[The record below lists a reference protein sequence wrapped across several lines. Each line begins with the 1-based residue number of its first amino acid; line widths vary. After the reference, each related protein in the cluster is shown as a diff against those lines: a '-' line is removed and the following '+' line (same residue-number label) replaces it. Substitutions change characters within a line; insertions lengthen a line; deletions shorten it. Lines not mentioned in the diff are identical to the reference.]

1 MWTVG
6 DRPGGFWTGFGPAT
20 EPDPLGRLSKV
31 VGHGGFPDRVPEL
44 SAGRAKPGA
53 GTSSGEGGHRPGGT
67 LAGRDGSGRTLRVAI
82 AMDRGTFSLPGPLPV
97 PARARGSTGRTSP
110 QVGCVPHA
118 SPKSPKQLWGGG
130 WDELC
135 TFDGFDPGEFRV
147 LSPQNPTLPIQKAFF
162 LRFCRLFVTTG
173 SATLSDRV
181 QNLFAYYMKGWVS
194 RTCTGY
200 VSGEL
205 CTLASAIVGLH
216 RCSELE
222 PTLTLPP
229 LSRPPMLRDSV
240 AGVLSRDI
248 ET

>member
-1 MWTVG
+1 VDGGDVPPGEMGPTCIPQESQTALVG
-6 DRPGGFWTGFGPAT
+6 
-20 EPDPLGRLSKV
+20 
-31 VGHGGFPDRVPEL
+31 
-44 SAGRAKPGA
+44 
-53 GTSSGEGGHRPGGT
+53 
-67 LAGRDGSGRTLRVAI
+67 
-82 AMDRGTFSLPGPLPV
+82 
-97 PARARGSTGRTSP
+97 TGR
-110 QVGCVPHA
+110 V
-118 SPKSPKQLWGGG
+118 
-130 WDELC
+130 LC

-147 LSPQNPTLPIQKAFF
+147 SSPRNPTLPIQKAFF
-162 LRFCRLFVTTG
+162 LRFCRLFVTTE

-205 CTLASAIVGLH
+205 CTLALAIVGLH

-222 PTLTLPP
+222 PTLTLPIFP
-229 LSRPPMLRDSV
+229 RPPMLRDSV